1 MTTHTMISDVLWAL
15 GPLGLILIG
24 CLLLWFQSGMHQ
36 GSASATHSAGLAV
49 VKIAGWVTLIAGL
62 VLLSFTTSAAF
73 SVALWIV
80 AIVVLIAGLVRYR
93 RSEVQF
99 LIWNLAE
106 AAQRGIP
113 LDTVARAFANEQHG
127 GLANRARN
135 LADYL
140 DAAMPLSLALSRS
153 RLSISPE
160 IRVAADVG
168 EKTGTLS
175 QSLKKALQQASD
187 FDRLLGSLFAKV
199 FYLSG
204 VLGVMVTIL
213 TFLMFKIIPT
223 FQKMFQEF
231 GLQLPAMT
239 QLLIAVSSGFVRYW
253 YIALPV
259 LWLCGLV
266 AIVLLFS
273 YLGLSLRGLPIVGRF
288 FSAVDSASVLQ
299 MLAVAVR
306 EKRPLVGSLELL
318 ATYCGSSRVR
328 YRLQAAIRQIAD
340 GNHWCDA
347 LQHVGFVTQAQA
359 AVFKS
364 AERAG
369 NLAWALE
376 EMADATVRRSSYRTQ
391 AALNFVFPLLI
402 LGCGMCVL
410 FVALAMS
417 LPLFSLIEALA

>member
-1 MTTHTMISDVLWAL
+1 M
-15 GPLGLILIG
+15 
-24 CLLLWFQSGMHQ
+24 
-36 GSASATHSAGLAV
+36 
-49 VKIAGWVTLIAGL
+49 
-62 VLLSFTTSAAF
+62 
-73 SVALWIV
+73 
-80 AIVVLIAGLVRYR
+80 
-93 RSEVQF
+93 
-99 LIWNLAE
+99 
-106 AAQRGIP
+106 
-113 LDTVARAFANEQHG
+113 
-127 GLANRARN
+127 
-135 LADYL
+135 
-140 DAAMPLSLALSRS
+140 
-153 RLSISPE
+153 
-160 IRVAADVG
+160 
-168 EKTGTLS
+168 
-175 QSLKKALQQASD
+175 
-187 FDRLLGSLFAKV
+187 
-199 FYLSG
+199 
-204 VLGVMVTIL
+204 VMIL

-288 FSAVDSASVLQ
+288 FSAIDSASVLQ

-328 YRLQAAIRQIAD
+328 YRLHAAIRQIAD

-376 EMADATVRRSSYRTQ
+376 EMADSTVRRSSYRAQ
-391 AALNFVFPLLI
+391 AALNFAFPLLI

-410 FVALAMS
+410 FVALGMS
-417 LPLFSLIEALA
+417 LPLFSLIQKLA